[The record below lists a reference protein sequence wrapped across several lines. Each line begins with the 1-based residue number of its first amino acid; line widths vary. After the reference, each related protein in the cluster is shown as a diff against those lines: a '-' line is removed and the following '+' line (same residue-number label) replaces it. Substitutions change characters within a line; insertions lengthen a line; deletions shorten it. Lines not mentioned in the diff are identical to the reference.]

1 MPDSATPTGVSNTL
15 GYLTISIFQKGFSK
29 LNFRVKL
36 GFQFQLLFNCQRH
49 FRVAIKLDRL
59 LRLIK
64 KFQLTKLC
72 SLVQAQNIELF
83 LTRRVEQKQIYW
95 LNRLR
100 GQSSNR
106 SSRVLDSTLPCK
118 IQLYQVSQMVWGFV
132 LYCQVYYWLAFS
144 PSSHSWVLLNF
155 VT

>member
-106 SSRVLDSTLPCK
+106 SSRFQ
-118 IQLYQVSQMVWGFV
+118 IQHFR
-132 LYCQVYYWLAFS
+132 AKFS
-144 PSSHSWVLLNF
+144 FIRLVRWYGGLFYIVKYIIGWPFLHHRSAGYFSIL
-155 VT
+155 